1 MSSES
6 FPSGSDV
13 LKGAVKSL
21 LCRVSLDPF
30 LLARHTY
37 PPLLTDLPPVVI
49 HLYNKV
55 KERAKQMM
63 LSREEVAILA
73 IKSENK
79 KVWQKYFLEL
89 AKREAIKF
97 IEYKKERGYALN
109 DSDVVNTSLIN
120 VMKEEMLLELMHD
133 HRHEFFIIKN
143 NDAFKMTQKLA
154 THY

>member
-13 LKGAVKSL
+13 LKGAVKGL
-21 LCRVSLDPF
+21 LCRVGLDPF
-30 LLARHTY
+30 LLTRHTY

-97 IEYKKERGYALN
+97 IEYKQERGYALN

>member
-13 LKGAVKSL
+13 LEGL
-21 LCRVSLDPF
+21 LKASCVGLAIDPF
-30 LLARHTY
+30 LLARHT
-37 PPLLTDLPPVVI
+37 LPPWLDSSNLPVI

-55 KERAKQMM
+55 KERAKKMM

-79 KVWQKYFLEL
+79 KVWQKYFLEI
-89 AKREAIKF
+89 AKREAQKF
-97 IEYKKERGYALN
+97 IDYKVEHGYELS
-109 DSDVVNTSLIN
+109 DKDVVDTQMIN
-120 VMKEEMLLELMHD
+120 LMKEEMLLELMHD

-143 NDAFKMTQKLA
+143 NNAFKMTQKLG
-154 THY
+154 THF

>member
-1 MSSES
+1 M
-6 FPSGSDV
+6 
-13 LKGAVKSL
+13 
-21 LCRVSLDPF
+21 
-30 LLARHTY
+30 
-37 PPLLTDLPPVVI
+37 
-49 HLYNKV
+49 
-55 KERAKQMM
+55 AKQMM

-89 AKREAIKF
+89 AKREAQKF
-97 IEYKKERGYALN
+97 IDYKLERGFLLN
-109 DSDVVNTSLIN
+109 DMDTVDTILIN

-143 NDAFKMTQKLA
+143 NEAFKMTQKLA

>member
-1 MSSES
+1 M
-6 FPSGSDV
+6 
-13 LKGAVKSL
+13 
-21 LCRVSLDPF
+21 
-30 LLARHTY
+30 
-37 PPLLTDLPPVVI
+37 
-49 HLYNKV
+49 
-55 KERAKQMM
+55 AKQMM

-79 KVWQKYFLEL
+79 KVWQTYFLEL
-89 AKREAIKF
+89 AKREAVKF

-143 NDAFKMTQKLA
+143 NEAFKMTQKLA